1 MAELTN
7 AEKMNYFCSL
17 MNGKLGAPYIFSW
30 EPSIVIPN
38 TDKDELAVV
47 EISIQST
54 IPVDGNPIPLVAKR
68 KICKTD
74 PHRITDLYFLLNY
87 GLVEEDKRY
96 TKADYPIKAE
106 SDIDAHI
113 EGIKTFLHDYLFTTK
128 Y

>member
-7 AEKMNYFCSL
+7 TEKMNHFCSL
-17 MNGKLGAPYIFSW
+17 MNEKLGTPYIFSW
-30 EPSIVIPN
+30 KPVIVVPN
-38 TDKDELAVV
+38 TDKDELVIV
-47 EISIQST
+47 EISIEST

-68 KICKTD
+68 RICKTD
-74 PHRITDLYFLLNY
+74 PHRITDLYFPLNY
-87 GLVEEDKRY
+87 GLVDEDKRY

>member
-7 AEKMNYFCSL
+7 TEKMNNFCSL
-17 MNGKLGAPYIFSW
+17 MNGKLGAPYIFTW
-30 EPSIVIPN
+30 KPVIVVPN
-38 TDKDELAVV
+38 TDQDELIVV
-47 EISIQST
+47 ELSIQST
-54 IPVDGNPIPLVAKR
+54 VPVNGNPIPLVSKR
-68 KICKTD
+68 KICQTD
-74 PHRITDLYFLLNY
+74 TRRITDLYFPLNY

-96 TKADYPIKAE
+96 AKADYPIKAE